1 MRHTDRSRP
10 STAMRNAG
18 TASPRAPASASA
30 PAVAAAAFTLVELLV
45 VIAIIV
51 LLIAMLLPA
60 LSRAKAQA
68 LLVSC
73 KSNLRQV
80 LTAHATYAQD
90 FKDAK
95 PPANLRPAFMA
106 VSPFVTPNT
115 RIDFKP
121 VGQGILIPG
130 RLRTLRPLLCPAME
144 MREDNDMD
152 VESWDDPTNPHA
164 GSSYWYFYRG
174 GPINDVMLPISE
186 FGTGITY
193 RKCAARG
200 WRALAMDVSTETLG
214 TFDFNHRMAGPKLIA
229 HQRLNRVNV
238 AFVDGSVRDFSASD
252 VYLKHPGDT
261 AALLEWFDKAHERY

>member
-1 MRHTDRSRP
+1 MRHTDQSRSSR
-10 STAMRNAG
+10 AMMNAG
-18 TASPRAPASASA
+18 GTSPRATTPSA
-30 PAVAAAAFTLVELLV
+30 AAAAFTLVELLV

-51 LLIAMLLPA
+51 VLIAILLPA

-95 PPANLRPAFMA
+95 PPANLRPSGMA
-106 VSPFVTPNT
+106 TNPFVTPNT

-121 VGQGILIPG
+121 VGQGILIHG
-130 RLRTLRPLLCPAME
+130 RLSTLMPLLCPAME
-144 MREDNDMD
+144 MREDNELD
-152 VESWDDPTNPHA
+152 VDSWDDPNNPHA

-174 GPINDVMLPISE
+174 GPVGDVVLPVSE
-186 FGTGITY
+186 FGVGITY

-200 WRALAMDVSTETLG
+200 WRAMIMDVSTETLG

-229 HQRLNRVNV
+229 HSRLNRVNV
-238 AFVDGSVRDFSASD
+238 AFVDGSVRDFAAAE
-252 VYLKHPGDT
+252 VYLKQPGDT
-261 AALLEWFDKAHERY
+261 AALLAWFDEAHKRY